1 MDRFKKKIKIS
12 KTASTCKENQPKK
25 WRKKKVKH
33 LELEFRIAN
42 SGYLSYFG

>member
-25 WRKKKVKH
+25 RRKKKKV
-33 LELEFRIAN
+33 
-42 SGYLSYFG
+42 